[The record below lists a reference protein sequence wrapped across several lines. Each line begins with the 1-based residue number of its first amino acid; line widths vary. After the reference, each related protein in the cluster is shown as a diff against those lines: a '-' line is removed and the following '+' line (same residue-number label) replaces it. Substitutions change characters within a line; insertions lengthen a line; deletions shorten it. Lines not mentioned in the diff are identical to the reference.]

1 MSWIALMALICSGP
15 PIDDDP
21 NPLRMSKA
29 LACKSVQGF
38 ESYVELTDAA
48 LTADDKLLVYYE
60 PSGFATKPDRDEH
73 IARFSQRGK
82 IRRKGT
88 TAVVWSKPDL
98 LDYTA
103 RGPSPPDRVYLMN
116 TIALKGLKP
125 GDYELEIQ
133 LKDELGSNSATQ
145 TLAFKIVTAKLPPPG

>member
-1 MSWIALMALICSGP
+1 MSRIALLASICFGP
-15 PIDDDP
+15 PIDSEP

-29 LACKSVQGF
+29 LACKSVAGF
-38 ESYVELTDAA
+38 ESYVELPDAA

-60 PSGFATKPDRDEH
+60 PSGFATRPDRDEH

-103 RGPSPPDRVYLMN
+103 RGASPPARVYLMN
-116 TIALKGLKP
+116 AIALKGLKP

-133 LKDELGSNSATQ
+133 LKDEVGLISATQ
-145 TLAFKIVTAKLPPPG
+145 TLAFKIVAAKIPPPG